1 MSLDAIL
8 EAICASGQAQIT
20 KIDGQAARQAAEIL
34 GKARQESQQQAEA
47 AYQAAIEP
55 TAKERARILHQAR
68 LEALRLTGETREALT
83 DAALERTR
91 GRLASLRTDPSYPQV
106 LKQLTQQALS
116 ELSGSETSHS
126 LTFSRLEADP
136 RDETLLENLL
146 DEIGLDLPV
155 RYNLHCWGG
164 IVVKS
169 EDERV
174 VVINTLEARLER
186 ATPYLRRYLAASFE
200 EEPCQVLNTETRDYA
215 P

>member
-8 EAICASGQAQIT
+8 EAINASGQAQIT
-20 KIDGQAARQAAEIL
+20 EIAAQAERQVANIL
-34 GKARQESQQQAEA
+34 ANARQEAQPLSDA
-47 AYQAAIEP
+47 AYHAALEP
-55 TAKERARILHQAR
+55 AAKERARIIHQAR
-68 LEALRLTGETREALT
+68 LEALHLTGETREALT

-91 GRLASLRTDPSYPQV
+91 GRLASLRSDASYAQV
-106 LKQLTQQALS
+106 LKQLTQQALA
-116 ELSGSETSHS
+116 ELPRPETGHS
-126 LTFSRLEADP
+126 LTYPRLEADP
-136 RDETLLENLL
+136 RDEVLLESIL

-155 RYNLHCWGG
+155 RYTLHCWGG
-164 IVVKS
+164 VVAKS

-200 EEPCQVLNTETRDYA
+200 DVSCRVLSTETRAYA